1 MAAKEDRTN
10 MKHFLRWA
18 NRRMGHTPPRRFDE
32 TRGGPTLRGRALPD
46 SELDVQAI
54 APGAEALDLIVEAL
68 FGDATGGAL
77 GGAHGRFQ

>member
-1 MAAKEDRTN
+1 MGPKRRRRESPGPHRFLPI
-10 MKHFLRWA
+10 FLRPS
-18 NRRMGHTPPRRFDE
+18 RSVE